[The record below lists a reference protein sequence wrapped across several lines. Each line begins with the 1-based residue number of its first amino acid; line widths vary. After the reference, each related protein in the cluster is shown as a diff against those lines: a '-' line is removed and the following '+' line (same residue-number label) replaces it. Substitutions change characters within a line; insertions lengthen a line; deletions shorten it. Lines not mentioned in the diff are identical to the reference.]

1 MLGGPRL
8 SALQDNYVW
17 ILQEAQ
23 SGKVAIVDP
32 SEAAPVAEALEQRCR
47 SLPISLQSTVA
58 CEQLLRMQDLIRCP
72 CVSLV
77 PANDS
82 GNRPH

>member
-1 MLGGPRL
+1 MRAGSPSRSAMARYLSL

-32 SEAAPVAEALEQRCR
+32 SEAAPVAEALEQRCQR
-47 SLPISLQSTVA
+47 LPISFHANVA
-58 CEQLLRMQDLIRCP
+58 LGQLLSLQDL
-72 CVSLV
+72 L
-77 PANDS
+77 
-82 GNRPH
+82 